1 MHRDDERLHETIR
14 TRRSTC
20 AEISGVTNRQRVKPS
35 VTGRRPRRV
44 GRSVINDERRRLAP
58 MSAMICIV
66 LALLGIGGCG
76 AATPSKLLALGGPCS
91 AQPPGCGSAQGTGPN
106 LAGYTWSAAPAPP
119 LSSRS
124 SQTSVWTGTQLLV
137 WGGMLYNQGLTPAA
151 DGAAYDPASGS
162 WTPMPTSPLSPRD
175 GAYGFWTGDTAL
187 FWGGGNDLGVPLMDG
202 ASYDPSDRTWT
213 RVPASPL
220 RVDAD
225 ARQTVV
231 WTGTQMV
238 VIQPAGGAAFDP
250 ATDDWARVPALP
262 SVSGWQPYAISAE
275 WTGSAV
281 VTWVAARPPTV
292 NGITPGGYHFSTY
305 WWAPGGDS
313 WTSIPVVP
321 ADNGSFPFGT
331 AASFG
336 GRLLFLGGSDC
347 GPGISCPAGFYGA
360 LWYDPSSGKWTGL
373 PNTFSGGA
381 GPAARPRTAA
391 RRPRWRARSGARPG
405 RTAGTRTRSGRP
417 AAPPAPGR
425 SSAPRPGR

>member
-1 MHRDDERLHETIR
+1 
-14 TRRSTC
+14 
-20 AEISGVTNRQRVKPS
+20 
-35 VTGRRPRRV
+35 
-44 GRSVINDERRRLAP
+44 
-58 MSAMICIV
+58 MSAMICMV

-76 AATPSKLLALGGPCS
+76 PATPSKLPAPGGPCS

-162 WTPMPTSPLSPRD
+162 WTPMPASPLSPRD

-262 SVSGWQPYAISAE
+262 SVSGWQSYAISAE

-281 VTWVAARPPTV
+281 VIWVAARPPTV

-381 GPAARPRTAA
+381 GPAVWTGSAMVVFGSQAGPAPSHSGPFKPEEDAVPTGTAA
-391 RRPRWRARSGARPG
+391 AFDASTGAWSNLAQCPL
-405 RTAGTRTRSGRP
+405 SDLN
-417 AAPPAPGR
+417 AASLVWTGQQLIVVAMNGDTGKAPQVEVLSR
-425 SSAPRPGR
+425 Q